1 MIKQFDFYFDF
12 ASPYTFL
19 AHKEIRRVE
28 KEYSTKI
35 HYKPVFLGGI
45 LKTLGNKAN
54 IDIPI
59 KAKYMIKDCKLWA
72 DKYKINFKFNNYF
85 PISTLNLMR
94 GVLVTAQKK
103 KNHNFI
109 NSIFDAIWVNN
120 LNLNNDLVIK
130 KILIN
135 LKINPKTFLQEIS
148 EQNIKDDLKKRT
160 DQAIKIGIFG
170 LPTFLVN
177 KKLFWGQDRLE
188 FALNEAKK
196 K

>member
-1 MIKQFDFYFDF
+1 
-12 ASPYTFL
+12 
-19 AHKEIRRVE
+19 
-28 KEYSTKI
+28 
-35 HYKPVFLGGI
+35 
-45 LKTLGNKAN
+45 
-54 IDIPI
+54 
-59 KAKYMIKDCKLWA
+59 MIKDCKLWA

-135 LKINPKTFLQEIS
+135 LKINPKNFLQEIS